1 MPDILVGLDENF
13 RTTRMFA
20 ISSSLTRVAIRPGPH
35 SFLNLLY
42 SAPIKLAPLR
52 NLSFFALRE
61 ANSQIFIRKT
71 R

>member
-1 MPDILVGLDENF
+1 
-13 RTTRMFA
+13 MFA